1 MISNSFNVSNQFI
14 YIMVTED
21 IIMDDSV
28 EKEKHADAEL
38 AEQNQRLMVQF
49 TSETGKIY
57 SLKRLVHSYNRRLS
71 VVAVVLTPI

>member
-1 MISNSFNVSNQFI
+1 
-14 YIMVTED
+14 MVTED

-38 AEQNQRLMVQF
+38 AEQNQQLMVQF

-57 SLKRLVHSYNRRLS
+57 SFKTPVHSY
-71 VVAVVLTPI
+71 

>member
-1 MISNSFNVSNQFI
+1 MISNFFNVSNQFI

-38 AEQNQRLMVQF
+38 AEQNQQLMVQF
-49 TSETGKIY
+49 TSETGKIN
-57 SLKRLVHSYNRRLS
+57 SLKRLVHSYN

>member
-1 MISNSFNVSNQFI
+1 MISNFFNVSNQFI

-28 EKEKHADAEL
+28 EKEKHVDAEL
-38 AEQNQRLMVQF
+38 AEQNQQLMVQF

-57 SLKRLVHSYNRRLS
+57 SLKTPVHSYNRRL
-71 VVAVVLTPI
+71 

>member
-1 MISNSFNVSNQFI
+1 
-14 YIMVTED
+14 MVTED

-38 AEQNQRLMVQF
+38 AEQNQQLMVQF

-57 SLKRLVHSYNRRLS
+57 SLKTPVHSYNRRL
-71 VVAVVLTPI
+71 

>member
-1 MISNSFNVSNQFI
+1 MISNFFNVSNQFI

-38 AEQNQRLMVQF
+38 AEQNQQLMVQF

-57 SLKRLVHSYNRRLS
+57 SLKSAKRRYHHVIAL
-71 VVAVVLTPI
+71 ALTPI